1 MDSLTISNNGTTRII
16 DPVGKYK
23 LRNAF
28 GFGRLVL
35 ALDLAAEIRPAADDA
50 DEISSTTVIRETF
63 DEIVMQDVLV
73 SLSLFV
79 GANSGILFSMPLGSI
94 AHVENVFKCLLT
106 IVDDA
111 EITELVVAA
120 EGKAPVLRGLD
131 DADGGTGY
139 LIKAG
144 AKALFAMYGRVP
156 SDALPGFLASSMNR

>member
-1 MDSLTISNNGTTRII
+1 MFTRTRLLISSASVGGLGSLTISNNGTTRII

-73 SLSLFV
+73 SLSLSLFV

-120 EGKAPVLRGLD
+120 DGKAPVLRGLD

-144 AKALFAMYGRVP
+144 AKSLFA
-156 SDALPGFLASSMNR
+156 L